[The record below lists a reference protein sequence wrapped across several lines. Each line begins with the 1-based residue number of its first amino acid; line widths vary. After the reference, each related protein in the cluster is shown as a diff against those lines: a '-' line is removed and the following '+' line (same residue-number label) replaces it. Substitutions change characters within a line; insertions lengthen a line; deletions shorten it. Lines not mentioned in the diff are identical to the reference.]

1 MGFADSL
8 IRAGLPL
15 MKNEPTLLAK
25 NVLLLLLVIIN
36 KCNYSKKKIIDK
48 AWLRWESKIEKW
60 DISWNYLHI
69 LKKHI
74 YWWKSHRKKMKVK
87 QRDKRWIT
95 ELIISC
101 ISCQCNMK
109 YISSQSTYPSKWNK
123 NKSRSRFLIQP
134 HSLSNFEIQRYYQ
147 NKATFTYVYSRNNLP
162 KIKERVYIII
172 QE

>member
-1 MGFADSL
+1 
-8 IRAGLPL
+8 
-15 MKNEPTLLAK
+15 
-25 NVLLLLLVIIN
+25 
-36 KCNYSKKKIIDK
+36 
-48 AWLRWESKIEKW
+48 
-60 DISWNYLHI
+60 
-69 LKKHI
+69 
-74 YWWKSHRKKMKVK
+74 MKVK

-123 NKSRSRFLIQP
+123 NESRSRFLIQP

-172 QE
+172 QEKQKSIGTHCIALYVNGDNRTYFDSFGDDNRYIKTYIFRIRPIDPKMW